1 MEKSALRKAAD
12 RYIGDMQRLID
23 AALSDVIPDEPFAL
37 LDFPD
42 IRNVGDS
49 AIWLGEIAYLRRRFG
64 RSPAYAATDRAF
76 DAGSLEKHVPAGP
89 ILLHGGGNFGDIWPS
104 HQRFRER
111 IIERYP
117 DRLIVQFPQSIHYAD
132 PAGIA
137 EAARVINAHPRF
149 VLLVRDR
156 ESKALADRHFSCRTI
171 LCPDM
176 AFCIGALQPSGT
188 ADVPVLAMLRE
199 DKEKVAS
206 DGPAGLGVP
215 VEDWITEDRRLV
227 RLAKL
232 RGLAAELPTL
242 HRGRIRERMYTAA
255 ARQRF
260 YDRGVRQLSR
270 GRAIVTDRLHVHIVS
285 ILLGKPHAVLD
296 NSYSKIGRFRDAF
309 PEPEALTHKAASL
322 DEAIDWARVAAAGA

>member
-1 MEKSALRKAAD
+1 M
-12 RYIGDMQRLID
+12 
-23 AALSDVIPDEPFAL
+23 
-37 LDFPD
+37 
-42 IRNVGDS
+42 
-49 AIWLGEIAYLRRRFG
+49 
-64 RSPAYAATDRAF
+64 
-76 DAGSLEKHVPAGP
+76 
-89 ILLHGGGNFGDIWPS
+89 
-104 HQRFRER
+104 
-111 IIERYP
+111 
-117 DRLIVQFPQSIHYAD
+117 
-132 PAGIA
+132 
-137 EAARVINAHPRF
+137 
-149 VLLVRDR
+149 LLVRDR
-156 ESKALADRHFSCRTI
+156 QSKALADRHFSCRTI

-176 AFCIGALQPSGT
+176 AFCIGALQPSAT

-206 DGPAGLGVP
+206 DGHAGLGVP

-232 RGLAAELPTL
+232 RGLAAGLPTL
-242 HRGRIRERMYTAA
+242 HRGCIRERMYTAA

-260 YDRGVRQLSR
+260 YQRGVRQLSR

-322 DEAIDWARVAAAGA
+322 DEAVDWARVAAAGA